1 MMLAAFTL
9 WTIMLNLL
17 ILVAVIAGAVAAM
30 LYASLHRL
38 SHVKVQPCPSE
49 GEPRAPTPPPGK
61 TTIWADAGKF
71 RFLGNYELAGT
82 SIAAWQHTAKPA
94 LFCEY
99 TTKGKTTCDFVTA
112 FADGVWLTTSSAPDS
127 ESFPKPAGKYSQ
139 TYPGLDLADLW
150 HAPYRH
156 GDLPH
161 PARQPAQPDQP
172 APRRDH
178 EPGDAGADRPRPV
191 AVSGPSA
198 RSGGTSSASISEP
211 ACRSWT
217 SIISAGSA
225 CRTSCQP
232 EPTALRREPGRWQ
245 FKHSTRPGLVTVPH
259 QHTGRSPGYGERGHR
274 IAS

>member
-1 MMLAAFTL
+1 MLAAFTL

-49 GEPRAPTPPPGK
+49 GAEGSTPPPGK

-127 ESFPKPAGKYSQ
+127 DCSQ
-139 TYPGLDLADLW
+139 TGRQVQPDLSRPRPGRPLA
-150 HAPYRH
+150 APYRH

-191 AVSGPSA
+191 AVSA
-198 RSGGTSSASISEP
+198 RPRGLVVLRPPASASRPVDHGP
-211 ACRSWT
+211 ASSPLDQPAERVASRSPQPCGVNLAGGNS
-217 SIISAGSA
+217 SI
-225 CRTSCQP
+225 
-232 EPTALRREPGRWQ
+232 
-245 FKHSTRPGLVTVPH
+245 RPGPAL
-259 QHTGRSPGYGERGHR
+259 
-274 IAS
+274 